1 MLTVIVLLLITR
13 TAIYHVI
20 QALQVLK
27 LGKHLLTFCKDWGV
41 IFHQKIKKQKLLEMI
56 IRLKYDLAQRF

>member
-1 MLTVIVLLLITR
+1 
-13 TAIYHVI
+13 VI